1 MMETVQIR
9 LPKDKVRLID
19 REVKAGRF
27 ASRSD
32 AVRAYIDQ
40 AHLQSV
46 MNEFQRI
53 AESDK
58 LSREDVRRAA
68 KNARVALYKR
78 YL

>member
-46 MNEFQRI
+46 VNEFQRI
-53 AESDK
+53 AESDN
-58 LSREDVRRAA
+58 LSQDEVRRAA
-68 KNARVALYKR
+68 KSARAAFYKR